1 MENPPRQFFHPRQ
14 QRTQGFDIKLLR
26 KTSKKTRSFPIDDEE
41 FNARKKARL
50 EDDNCE
56 AAIQDFKLKG
66 LNKSRSASVDIDP
79 SRLCPFCDRLFPE
92 ETTSQLDDLLARALQ
107 RSYRDPRPKNSL
119 GRRANLEVFAALCE
133 RHTFEKEL
141 VPKAVANGWPTSID
155 WASVKA
161 RVMALHGPLGDIL
174 HDQGRRIAYGGATT
188 FHETFVTGPRMECV
202 FWQEV
207 VAELEMYG
215 SRRVSGIG
223 GQYASFSRTQP
234 GYYGGLGAIV
244 MSETL
249 YMMFPAKTVSS
260 HWVEPF
266 SLQEFIGRILVPE
279 AAMRLIMEDMG
290 LDGSDA
296 GNKGKAIEVMR
307 ASTSYGSYMF
317 ADDSSHDLSS

>member
-1 MENPPRQFFHPRQ
+1 MRGVLDV
-14 QRTQGFDIKLLR
+14 TLL
-26 KTSKKTRSFPIDDEE
+26 
-41 FNARKKARL
+41 
-50 EDDNCE
+50 
-56 AAIQDFKLKG
+56 G
-66 LNKSRSASVDIDP
+66 SASVDIDP

-141 VPKAVANGWPTSID
+141 VPKAVFY
-155 WASVKA
+155 
-161 RVMALHGPLGDIL
+161 RLGQRESADIL

-234 GYYGGLGAIV
+234 GYYGGLGTIV

-249 YMMFPAKTVSS
+249 YMMFPERTVSS

-317 ADDSSHDLSS
+317 ADDSSHNLSS